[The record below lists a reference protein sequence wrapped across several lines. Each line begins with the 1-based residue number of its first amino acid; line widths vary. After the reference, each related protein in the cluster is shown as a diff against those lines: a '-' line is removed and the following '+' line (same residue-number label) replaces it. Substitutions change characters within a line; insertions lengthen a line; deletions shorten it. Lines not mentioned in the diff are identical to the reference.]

1 VRIRN
6 KEGLSLVLWWIGL
19 TFSIGFLLPFVTAL
33 FKTRSVPTT
42 TTLLTPDS
50 QSSEN
55 VVGGIDEQEVQSPSA
70 ASSISPSRNTRPVE
84 EEPKASPFPVPVSG
98 PAEVQK
104 RINTPSPSAG
114 NVPKNPYIK
123 LMQAQ
128 KEARERNLAKRNQ
141 GKVYDEEGLK
151 KTLQSIHSGKVDPG
165 QAQKR
170 NLYFEKL
177 SNQLK
182 DLQGKN
188 QPDVELE
195 GEDPDL
201 PGAAEDDKGSR
212 FADQEGLEGGEY
224 LDDLGREEGEF
235 DEELPEGEEEFQDE
249 IDPALDPDG
258 ENFPE
263 DEFGDLPPEEPL
275 EEENFR

>member
-1 VRIRN
+1 VKIRN

-33 FKTRSVPTT
+33 FKTRSTPTT
-42 TTLLTPDS
+42 TTLLTAETP
-50 QSSEN
+50 SSEN
-55 VVGGIDEQEVQSPSA
+55 VASGLEEQEAQPTSPANPFSPA
-70 ASSISPSRNTRPVE
+70 NSSKPVK
-84 EEPKASPFPVPVSG
+84 EEPSASPFPVPVSG

-104 RINTPSPSAG
+104 KINSQTPSAG
-114 NVPKNPYIK
+114 NIPRNPYIK
-123 LMQAQ
+123 LMKAQ

-141 GKVYDEEGLK
+141 GKVYDEGELN

-165 QAQKR
+165 QAKKR

-188 QPDVELE
+188 QPNVEPE
-195 GEDPDL
+195 GEEPDL
-201 PGAAEDDKGSR
+201 PAVAEDDKGGR

-224 LDDLGREEGEF
+224 LDSVGREDGEF
-235 DEELPEGEEEFQDE
+235 DEEFPEGEEDFEEDR
-249 IDPALDPDG
+249 DLALDPDG

-263 DEFGDLPPEEPL
+263 DEFGDLPEEEPL
-275 EEENFR
+275 DDFR